1 MKSTPDFPHSAVPQ
15 SVGLGTAAAVQL
27 QARYLQKQ
35 MDIQHERK
43 PMTQNLAR
51 YIQIARH
58 HIYGTPLDEEA
69 RMEQQ
74 RVSAIEDFQT
84 YVVQKMD
91 ISVRRELFVASS
103 WNWDDAAGATVRFYV
118 DGQSFVLAHQN
129 ERCHLFLEVNGSKVP
144 LAVLPDENRQQFT
157 DHLLVEIG
165 DALERTSLP

>member
-1 MKSTPDFPHSAVPQ
+1 
-15 SVGLGTAAAVQL
+15 
-27 QARYLQKQ
+27 
-35 MDIQHERK
+35 
-43 PMTQNLAR
+43 MTQNLAR

-84 YVVQKMD
+84 YMVQKLD

-103 WNWDDAAGATVRFYV
+103 WSWDDEAGATVRFYV

-129 ERCHLFLEVNGSKVP
+129 DRCNLFREVNGSKVP
-144 LAVLPDENRQQFT
+144 LSLLPDQNRQQFT
-157 DHLLVEIG
+157 DHLLVAIG
-165 DALERTSLP
+165 DALDHATFG